1 MNDLIPVEHNNQ
13 RVMLTAQVAEFYGS
27 DADNIVYNFNY
38 NKNKYVLGKDYFVL
52 KGTELKEF
60 LILYPGI
67 SNSQNLS
74 KIRSLYLW
82 TEGGALLHA
91 KSLNTEKAWEVFF
104 KLRESYFVI
113 QQQQKQ
119 ELPVYFNKQTQDRCR
134 TNEELLPEGYWCV
147 ETEMVSQACTLQVLQ
162 KELKHWCLPAGSG
175 GKAWINHLRKIN
187 HPLLDEDSKVKLW
200 VPNLPYPTKIMVYPY
215 ALLSDFRRWLR
226 VEYAEYYDTKYSPSR
241 LKSTDHKQIS

>member
-13 RVMLTAQVAEFYGS
+13 RVMLTAQVAEFYGT
-27 DADNIVYNFNY
+27 DADNIVYFNY

-52 KGTELKEF
+52 KGAELKEF

-67 SNSQNLS
+67 SNSQNFS

-82 TEGGALLHA
+82 TENGAMLHA

-104 KLRESYFVI
+104 TLRKSYFVV

-119 ELPVYFNKQTQDRCR
+119 ELPVYFNKQTQERCR
-134 TNEELLPEGYWCV
+134 TNEKLIPEGFWAV
-147 ETEMVSQACTLQVLQ
+147 ETEMVCQAAVLQVLQ
-162 KELKHWCLPAGSG
+162 KELQHWALPSGSG
-175 GKAWINHLRKIN
+175 GKKWVNYLRKIN
-187 HPLLDEDSKVKLW
+187 HPLLDEDRKIALW
-200 VPNLPYPTKIMVYPY
+200 VPNAQSPIKVFVYPY
-215 ALLSDFRRWLR
+215 ALLSEFRRWLR
-226 VEYAEYYDTKYSPSR
+226 VEYAEYYDSEYSPSR